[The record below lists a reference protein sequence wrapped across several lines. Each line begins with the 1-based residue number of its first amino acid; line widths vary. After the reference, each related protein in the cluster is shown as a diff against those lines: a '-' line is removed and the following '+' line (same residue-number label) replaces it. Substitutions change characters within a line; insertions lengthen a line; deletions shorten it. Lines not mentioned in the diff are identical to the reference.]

1 MWESGTLMHCWWEY
15 RLMQPLW
22 ERIWR
27 VLKRLKIKFPY
38 DTYRYILKRTENRNL
53 QINQEKRENENEIY
67 EKY

>member
-1 MWESGTLMHCWWEY
+1 MHCWWKY

-27 VLKRLKIKFPY
+27 FLKRLHIKLPY
-38 DTYRYILKRTENRNL
+38 DTYRYILKRTENRNI